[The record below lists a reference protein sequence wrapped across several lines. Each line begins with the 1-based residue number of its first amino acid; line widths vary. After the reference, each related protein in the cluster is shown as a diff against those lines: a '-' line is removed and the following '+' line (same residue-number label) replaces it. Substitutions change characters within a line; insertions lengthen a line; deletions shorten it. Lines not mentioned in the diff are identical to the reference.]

1 MGRLSLAF
9 LGGPEVRH
17 ADRPIPLPTRKALA
31 LLAYLAV
38 EGGAHTREKLTALF
52 WPESDS
58 AQGRASLRNTLALLR
73 EAMGEPDAHL
83 VATRDTLA
91 FATTSEFDL
100 DVHTLRAAARL
111 TRELPLIGSP
121 AGSPATRPTNL
132 RALLTQL
139 KAAADRY
146 RGDFLEGFSL
156 SDAPEFDDWASL

>member
-17 ADRPIPLPTRKALA
+17 AGRLIPLPTRKALA

-38 EGGAHTREKLTALF
+38 EGGVHSREKLTALF

-73 EAMGEPDAHL
+73 ETMGEADAHL
-83 VATRDTLA
+83 IATRDTLA
-91 FATTSEFDL
+91 FATTSHFDL

-111 TRELPLIGSP
+111 TRELPLTGLP
-121 AGSPATRPTNL
+121 VPSPAT
-132 RALLTQL
+132 Q
-139 KAAADRY
+139 
-146 RGDFLEGFSL
+146 
-156 SDAPEFDDWASL
+156 